1 MFKTETF
8 VKEGYEDFHAEVVG
22 KLERVEQ
29 EALEKVEQMI
39 AEDKRILN
47 NILAEITYTKEIEVP
62 DEVEAVDTVGTENT
76 EAEPAIF
83 Q

>member
-62 DEVEAVDTVGTENT
+62 DEI
-76 EAEPAIF
+76 AEPVALDAENAEVEPANF

>member
-8 VKEGYEDFHAEVVG
+8 AKEGYEDFYAEVVD
-22 KLERVEQ
+22 KLQRVEQ
-29 EALEKVEQMI
+29 EAIEKVEQMI

-62 DEVEAVDTVGTENT
+62 DEVEPADTIGTENT

>member
-8 VKEGYEDFHAEVVG
+8 AKEGYEDFYAEVVD
-22 KLERVEQ
+22 KLQRVEQ
-29 EALEKVEQMI
+29 EAIEKVEQMI

-62 DEVEAVDTVGTENT
+62 DEVEPDDTVGTENT